1 MISNLRNE
9 MDNEKLN
16 FDQTKQQDLQS
27 KDQEFKQL
35 QSTIVELRT
44 KLETKNGR

>member
-1 MISNLRNE
+1 MITNLRNE

-16 FDQTKQQDLQS
+16 FDQTKQKELLL
-27 KDQEFKQL
+27 KNQEFKQL